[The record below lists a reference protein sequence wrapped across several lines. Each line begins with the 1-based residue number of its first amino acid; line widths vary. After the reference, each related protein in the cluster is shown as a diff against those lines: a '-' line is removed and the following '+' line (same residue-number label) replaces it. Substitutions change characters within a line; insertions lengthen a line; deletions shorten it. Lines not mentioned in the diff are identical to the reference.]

1 MKTLVFIFL
10 FSFNL
15 WATECESLGIQLQG
29 EVKFVDKSEFN
40 LFPKKW
46 NVNSDYFDRLYLIN
60 KSQNNISRAE
70 ISSISLK
77 KNIQGKF
84 KKNIKLSRLQSH
96 KYLLEGINFKR
107 DIIKNLKLLP
117 MIFTMKIK
125 NSKDD
130 VVCSQAFQLEVIE

>member
-1 MKTLVFIFL
+1 MKIIVFIFL

-29 EVKFVDKSEFN
+29 EIKFADKTEFN
-40 LFPKKW
+40 IFPKKW
-46 NVNSDYFDRLYLIN
+46 NVNSDYFDRLYLIT
-60 KSQNNISRAE
+60 KSELKISTAE

-84 KKNIKLSRLQSH
+84 KKDIKLSKLKDH
-96 KYLLEGINFKR
+96 KYLLKGINFRR

-117 MIFTMKIK
+117 MALSMKIK
-125 NSKDD
+125 NSKDN
-130 VVCSQAFQLEVIE
+130 VVCSQVYQLEVIE